1 MGPIGDSHAGRRVCA
16 VAGIHGARLGCTDF
30 ASICLL
36 LKLEL
41 CREMTTTFIIVFAA
55 LKNRDEKKF

>member
-1 MGPIGDSHAGRRVCA
+1 MGPVGDSHAGRRACA
-16 VAGIHGARLGCTDF
+16 VAGIHARLGCTDF

-41 CREMTTTFIIVFAA
+41 CREMTTTFIIVLAA
-55 LKNRDEKKF
+55 LKDRDEKKF